1 MSPAQSL
8 RTLARALLVPGLTIV
23 ALPLAG
29 ASPVEAASSTPS
41 QASPSQPN
49 APAAAAQPATPAAAA
64 AQPTP
69 LPCPPGIG
77 PSASEA
83 MDPARRTTAA
93 EQLGRRI
100 AMGTRESARLK
111 QANAAPQAGAA
122 TNQLLYRGCQVQN
135 TPQVYLSLWGSDWK
149 GTGYQPAIRYVQGF
163 FGNVGGSGWL
173 GVTTQYCSGA
183 VSSPTATCSPS
194 MKPITNPVGQLKG
207 TWVDTRPVSFNTPPS
222 ACGVGG
228 PGDGVC
234 DVMQA
239 AQRAADH
246 FKPLPKGAVVMVLT
260 PSSRSPSAFGRAWC
274 AYHSATLNTGVAFG
288 YIPYMP
294 DAGASCGRNS
304 VNPGGTFDGFSIVGG
319 HEYSEAIT
327 DPFPGYGWIDSSS
340 SENADKCAWG
350 NHLTN
355 ITLGGNAYAIQ
366 QTWSNAAGGCQTSGP
381 SSQSPSPSSQ
391 QAPQAAFSRAGG
403 SLTSAPGSTSWGT
416 GRLDVVARGSG
427 NALVACPFA
436 GNGCPWATV
445 GGVLTSEPAVV
456 AWSPNRLDVFARGT
470 DNALWHTFGDGSR
483 WFGWE
488 SLGGVLKTGPTV
500 SSWDPGR
507 LDVFVAGT
515 DNAVWHRFYANGW
528 SGWESL
534 GGNSVSSPAA
544 VSTSSG
550 VVDIFT
556 QGPDN
561 TLRHRAFNGSVWTGW
576 ENLGGT
582 LSWSPSVAGTGINQM
597 AVFVR
602 GGDSLLYRT
611 NWNGGAWS
619 GFQKVGTNT
628 WPSVASATS
637 QPDSM
642 TVDLF
647 TRGASD
653 NALYHAKVT

>member
-1 MSPAQSL
+1 MSPARSL
-8 RTLARALLVPGLTIV
+8 RNLAGALLVPGFTV
-23 ALPLAG
+23 LAFSLAA
-29 ASPVEAASSTPS
+29 ASPVEAASNPPS
-41 QASPSQPN
+41 QASPAQTPAPASAAQ
-49 APAAAAQPATPAAAA
+49 PAAAATPI
-64 AQPTP
+64 
-69 LPCPPGIG
+69 PCPPGIG

-83 MDPARRTTAA
+83 MDPARRTRAA
-93 EQLGRRI
+93 QQLGRRI

-111 QANAAPQAGAA
+111 QGTAGTQAGAA
-122 TNQLLYRGCQVQN
+122 TSQLLYHGCQVQN

-149 GTGYQPAIRYVQGF
+149 GVAYQPAIRYVQGF

-183 VSSPTATCSPS
+183 VSAPTASCSPN
-194 MKPITNPVGQLKG
+194 MAPITNPVGQLKG
-207 TWVDTRPVSFNTPPS
+207 TWVDTRPVSFSTPAS

-234 DVMQA
+234 DVIQA

-260 PSSRSPSAFGRAWC
+260 PSGRSPSAFGRSWC

-294 DAGASCGRNS
+294 DAGASCGRNA
-304 VNPGGTFDGFSIVGG
+304 VNAGGTFDGFSIVGG

-350 NHLTN
+350 NHLAN
-355 ITLGGNAYAIQ
+355 VTLGGRPYAIQ
-366 QTWSNAAGGCQTSGP
+366 QTWSNAIGGCQTSGP
-381 SSQSPSPSSQ
+381 SSQGPQPNSQ
-391 QAPQAAFSRAGG
+391 QSPQAAFSPAGG
-403 SLTSAPGSTSWGT
+403 SLTSAPSSTSWGT

-427 NALVACPFA
+427 NALMHCSFASNACPRK
-436 GNGCPWATV
+436 TV
-445 GGVLTSEPAVV
+445 GGVLSSEPALV
-456 AWSPNRLDVFARGT
+456 AWGPNRLDVFARGN
-470 DNALWHTFGDGSR
+470 DNALWHTFGDGTR

-488 SLGGVLKTGPTV
+488 SLGGVLKSGPTV
-500 SSWDPGR
+500 ASWDPGR
-507 LDVFVAGT
+507 LDVFVTGG
-515 DNAVWHRFYANGW
+515 DNSVWHRWYANGW

-534 GGNSVSSPAA
+534 GGTSLSSPAA

-550 VVDIFT
+550 VVDIFS
-556 QGPDN
+556 QGSDN

-576 ENLGGT
+576 ENLGGS
-582 LSWSPSVAGTGINQM
+582 LAWSPSAAGTGMNQI
-597 AVFVR
+597 AAFVR
-602 GGDSLLYRT
+602 GSDALLYRN

-619 GFQKVGTNT
+619 GFQKVGPNA

-647 TRGASD
+647 TRGTD
-653 NALYHAKVT
+653 NGLYHARVS